1 MVKCEFF
8 DLDCPYSLLLHKFGE
23 PVAEFMCTADNN
35 QCFHWRHPK
44 PGVVRGHK
52 VVKRKEERKPKV
64 RQIELE
70 DDENV

>member
-8 DLDCPYSLLLHKFGE
+8 DLDCPYSLSLQKFGE
-23 PVAEFMCTADNN
+23 PAEEFMCTGDST

-44 PGVVRGHK
+44 AGVVRGHK
-52 VVKRKEERKPKV
+52 VVKPKEDRKQKV
-64 RQIELE
+64 RHIELE